1 MGENAKVRWDWH
13 NHEVGKGYQARGV
26 VRQSSISCTSR
37 ERIIDMTGSC
47 TESSAKK
54 SEQYDISIVQKSS
67 KRKSR
72 HDVKDAPDEITT
84 SNKEVRRHKHGS
96 NDRGEKAYPGYRFN
110 PLMQDFAM
118 RLIEVCTTDDV

>member
-47 TESSAKK
+47 TESSTKN
-54 SEQYDISIVQKSS
+54 SGQYDISIEQKRS
-67 KRKSR
+67 KKKSR
-72 HDVKDAPDEITT
+72 HDVIDASDVTT
-84 SNKEVRRHKHGS
+84 THKGGRRPEHCS
-96 NDRGEKAYPGYRFN
+96 NDRDGKVNHDYRFN
-110 PLMQDFAM
+110 PLMQDFAL
-118 RLIEVCTTDDV
+118 RLIEVYKMDDA

>member
-47 TESSAKK
+47 TESSTKN
-54 SEQYDISIVQKSS
+54 SGQYDISIEQNSS
-67 KRKSR
+67 KKKSR
-72 HDVKDAPDEITT
+72 HDIIDASDVTT
-84 SNKEVRRHKHGS
+84 THKGGRRPEHCS
-96 NDRGEKAYPGYRFN
+96 NDRDGKVNHDYRFN
-110 PLMQDFAM
+110 PLMQDFAL
-118 RLIEVCTTDDV
+118 RLIEVYTMDDA